1 MGGAPGIS
9 AGDTDAVAF
18 QGLAQGV
25 DGFNECGFIQ
35 VFSDDNKL
43 IAADAVPL
51 VGERAADVLRGAL
64 KQRVARAVALLVVH
78 FF

>member
-1 MGGAPGIS
+1 M
-9 AGDTDAVAF
+9 VAF

-25 DGFNECGFIQ
+25 DGFNEYGFIQ
-35 VFSDDNKL
+35 VFIDDHKF